1 MRRKT
6 IGRPSKKPV
15 IRDHWTGP
23 GSLDLLLAQLAN
35 PLTYPSAVDEIM
47 ERSGVELD
55 RTTLVKWVA
64 EERRRV
70 ARE

>member
-6 IGRPSKKPV
+6 IGRPSKKPI
-15 IRDHWTGP
+15 IRDRWTGP
-23 GSLDLLLAQLAN
+23 GSLDLLLAQLAHR
-35 PLTYPSAVDEIM
+35 LTYPAAVDEIE
-47 ERSGVELD
+47 ERTGVVLD
-55 RTTLVKWVA
+55 RTTLVKWVG